1 MDAVITLD
9 PTAVVGSINPDLF
22 GHFVEHIGRCVY
34 GGIYDPASPR
44 ADAEGLR
51 LDVLEAMR
59 ALAPTT
65 VRYPGGNFVS
75 GYHWRDGVGPK
86 ADRPSRYEHAWKAVE
101 TNAFGTHE
109 FMAWARRHRSLLL
122 RQPGVRHA

>member
-59 ALAPTT
+59 AAIRKLVRPGKGNGTGQPETAPE
-65 VRYPGGNFVS
+65 PPP
-75 GYHWRDGVGPK
+75 W
-86 ADRPSRYEHAWKAVE
+86 SRRW
-101 TNAFGTHE
+101 TNQ
-109 FMAWARRHRSLLL
+109 RKSR
-122 RQPGVRHA
+122 